1 VPAVAITLDDLTIFA
16 ADLDSAK
23 GQAMIEDALAMAAQ
37 VAPCITEEDF
47 AHPGAAKAVIR
58 SAILRWHEAGTG
70 AVTQVSS
77 GPFSQTVDSRA
88 FRRGLFT
95 PTELDQLRKLCA
107 GANEG
112 AFSLD
117 TVSLTGLGHLDV
129 CALNFGAV
137 YCSCGADL
145 TGLLPLFELN
155 ES

>member
-1 VPAVAITLDDLTIFA
+1 VPAVAITLGDLSIFA
-16 ADLDSAK
+16 PDLDPAK

-37 VAPCITEEDF
+37 VAPCITESDF
-47 AHPGAAKAVIR
+47 EHPGAAKAVIR
-58 SAILRWHEAGTG
+58 GAILRWHEAGSG
-70 AVTQVSS
+70 AVTQTTS

-95 PTELDQLRKLCA
+95 PTELESLRKLCA

-117 TVSLTGLGHLDV
+117 TVSLNGLGHLDV

-137 YCSCGADL
+137 YCSCGAAL